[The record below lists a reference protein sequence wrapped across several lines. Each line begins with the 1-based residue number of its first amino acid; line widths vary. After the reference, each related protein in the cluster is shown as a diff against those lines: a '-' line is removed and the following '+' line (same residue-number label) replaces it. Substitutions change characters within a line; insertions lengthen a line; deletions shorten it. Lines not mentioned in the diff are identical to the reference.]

1 LSELSQ
7 QVLTCWTCITQVDAH
22 ADINNP
28 TRSVS
33 GNMHGMPVSFL
44 MGLVEN
50 ANKLPGFEW
59 IEPTVSPKDLV
70 YIGLRD
76 LDQDEKDTIKRLGI
90 KAFSVSLLHCGSAL
104 RFPNFHCIICR

>member
-1 LSELSQ
+1 M
-7 QVLTCWTCITQVDAH
+7 DAH
-22 ADINNP
+22 GDINNP
-28 TRSVS
+28 ARSVS

-59 IEPTVSPKDLV
+59 FKPCLSAKDVV

-76 LDQDEKDTIKRLGI
+76 LDLDEKETINRLGI
-90 KAFSVSLLHCGSAL
+90 KAFTVLHTPRRG
-104 RFPNFHCIICR
+104 

>member
-1 LSELSQ
+1 M
-7 QVLTCWTCITQVDAH
+7 DAH

-44 MGLVEN
+44 MGLVDN
-50 ANKLPGFEW
+50 AHKLPGFEW
-59 IEPTVSPKDLV
+59 FKPHVAINDVV

-76 LDQDEKDTIKRLGI
+76 LDQDEKDTIRKLGI
-90 KAFSVSLLHCGSAL
+90 KAYTVRYPYSL
-104 RFPNFHCIICR
+104 